1 LSVQLFQLLNWQY
14 RQSGGAR
21 RTIQSGRENEV
32 NFREVRGGVGGRRTN
47 CTIDP
52 ALELLRSDAFL

>member
-1 LSVQLFQLLNWQY
+1 VQLFQLLNWQY
-14 RQSGGAR
+14 RKSGGAR

-32 NFREVRGGVGGRRTN
+32 NFREVRVGVGGRTN

-52 ALELLRSDAFL
+52 ALELLRSGAFFVAR